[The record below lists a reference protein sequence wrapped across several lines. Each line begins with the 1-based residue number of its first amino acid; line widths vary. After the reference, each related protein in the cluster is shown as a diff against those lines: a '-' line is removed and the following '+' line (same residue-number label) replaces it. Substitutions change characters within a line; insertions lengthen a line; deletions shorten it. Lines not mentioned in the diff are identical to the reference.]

1 MDLNQL
7 HSCMK
12 GEDLQKKINMHA
24 IMLKLRVG
32 NCQNMRPGSNPCLP
46 CLIGGFCFLSNA
58 NNECNLICVIK

>member
-1 MDLNQL
+1 
-7 HSCMK
+7 
-12 GEDLQKKINMHA
+12 MHA